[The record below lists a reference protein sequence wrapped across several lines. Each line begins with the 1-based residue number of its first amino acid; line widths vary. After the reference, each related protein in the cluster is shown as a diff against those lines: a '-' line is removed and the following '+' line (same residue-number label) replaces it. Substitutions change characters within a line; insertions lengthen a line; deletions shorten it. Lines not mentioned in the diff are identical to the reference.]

1 MASALFVGTV
11 MAPRIALTRHPNGH
25 TLARLSS
32 PCFQKIIQTHP
43 CWDPIP
49 LGKTSP
55 HRLPGLQELFQDLL
69 VAEAGVH
76 PGFSLFEAGSSGY
89 DKQIALRSQSLAGGL
104 HAEQILAG

>member
-32 PCFQKIIQTHP
+32 PCFQKIIQTHLY
-43 CWDPIP
+43 WDPIP
-49 LGKTSP
+49 LEETGSC
-55 HRLPGLQELFQDLL
+55 HLSGLQELFQDLL
-69 VAEAGVH
+69 MVEARVH
-76 PGFSLFEAGSSGY
+76 PGFSLFEAGGSGH
-89 DKQIALRSQSLAGGL
+89 DKQIALCSQSLAGSL

>member
-11 MAPRIALTRHPNGH
+11 MAPRIALTRHPNGY
-25 TLARLSS
+25 TLVRLSS
-32 PCFQKIIQTHP
+32 PCFQKIIQTYP
-43 CWDPIP
+43 CWDPTP
-49 LGKTSP
+49 LGEAGSC
-55 HRLPGLQELFQDLL
+55 HLAGLQELFQDLL

-76 PGFSLFEAGSSGY
+76 PGFSLFEAGSSGH